1 MNRAAK
7 RRYRRSVNR
16 EVRIFSELNQD
27 QRAQQIARVLTASG
41 LEQAR
46 REAEAAQEHRRE
58 APASPAPPEV
68 RHA

>member
-1 MNRAAK
+1 MNRPSK
-7 RRYRRSVNR
+7 RRYRRSSNR
-16 EVRIFSELNQD
+16 EVRIYSELNQD

-46 REAEAAQEHRRE
+46 REAEAAQEHRQE
-58 APASPAPPEV
+58 ALGSPTPPEV